1 MKSLYNEDSILQFFE
16 VLMTAPLIFIEEMK
30 VETVIGVSDWERA
43 LPQTLIIDLEMTLP
57 HITSATSDLIKDTI
71 DYAIVAERIK
81 SITSNHT
88 FKLLE
93 PLAQLIIETLAKEF
107 KSPWIKLK
115 ISKPQILPQVKAVGV
130 IFEKGTRS

>member
-1 MKSLYNEDSILQFFE
+1 
-16 VLMTAPLIFIEEMK
+16 MTAPLIFIEEMK
-30 VETVIGVSDWERA
+30 IETIIGVSEWERA
-43 LPQTLIIDLEMTLP
+43 LPQILLIDLEMSLP
-57 HITSATSDLIKDTI
+57 QISSSASDLIEDTI

-93 PLAQLIIETLAKEF
+93 PLAHLIIETLEKEF

-130 IFEKGTRS
+130 IFEKGIRT

>member
-1 MKSLYNEDSILQFFE
+1 
-16 VLMTAPLIFIEEMK
+16 MTAPLIFIEEMK
-30 VETVIGVSDWERA
+30 IETIIGVSEWERA
-43 LPQTLIIDLEMTLP
+43 LPQILLIDLEMSLP
-57 HITSATSDLIKDTI
+57 QISSSASDLIEDTI

-93 PLAQLIIETLAKEF
+93 PLAHLIIETLEKEF

-130 IFEKGTRS
+130 IFEKGVRT

>member
-1 MKSLYNEDSILQFFE
+1 
-16 VLMTAPLIFIEEMK
+16 MTAPLIFIEEMK
-30 VETVIGVSDWERA
+30 VETMIGVSDWERA
-43 LPQTLIIDLEMTLP
+43 LPQTLIIDLEMALP
-57 HITSATSDLIKDTI
+57 QMTSATSDLISDTI
-71 DYAIVAERIK
+71 DYAAVSERIK
-81 SITSNHT
+81 SISSNHT

-130 IFEKGTRS
+130 IFEKGTPA